1 MNRLHAVAAA
11 VVATLA
17 AGCAHDSEGHQVRE
31 GLARF
36 DATSVGTSG
45 GTVVRLLPD
54 GTWGLGMTQYER
66 VGDQLR
72 AVGGVNQSVG
82 LDGPLIRGYSY
93 VTIERLPNGVRYT
106 PSYYSAPIWT
116 FVTEDGKGIPVDLEV
131 PLYFAAR
138 IGLGGQWV
146 NIWEP
151 PKDDTG
157 PHLVTDCGVVLFE
170 LRGGRQ
176 VAGWLAHQG
185 AICPAPK
192 YPGRETLA
200 RLIYTRNEVWESPQ
214 VAAPSP

>member
-1 MNRLHAVAAA
+1 MNRRRLIAALVSVASI
-11 VVATLA
+11 T

-54 GTWGLGMTQYER
+54 GTWGLGVTQYER

-72 AVGGVNQSVG
+72 AVGV
-82 LDGPLIRGYSY
+82 LPYETLIRGYSY

-214 VAAPSP
+214 RPPP